1 MPGAT
6 RHLQKSDSGTIMSR
20 NKQQV
25 LLGNEAIARGL
36 VESNCQIV
44 TSYPGTPSSE
54 ILPAVVA
61 LKEELGLPIYAEWST
76 NEKVAFDHAFAA
88 SITGK
93 RAACAMKQVGLNV
106 ACDSLMSA
114 AYQGVVGGLLVIS
127 CDDPGPHS
135 SQTEQDS
142 RLFAHFA
149 KVPVFDPSTPRE
161 AKEMVA
167 TAFEI
172 SEQYRIPAIL
182 RPAIRVCHA
191 KQNVSTGKIRFQV
204 RKSDFHKDPQ
214 RWAATPRFRY
224 VLHKELNLKLSKI
237 EKAFARLKKYNFH
250 NLKGKGP
257 YPLGIICGGVPYATI
272 MELLMEEDI
281 DQVPVLKIGTPYPFP
296 NGLVTEF
303 MEVCSKVLVME
314 ETEAVI
320 ELFIT
325 REKGRGLLGRF
336 TGDIPLEGELTPERI
351 YEALGRV
358 FRKCS
363 LKGFSK
369 SQKKSGSLLLD
380 QIDLPDRRPTL
391 CPGCPHRAAFFAI
404 KRAFPK
410 AIFTSDIGCYTL
422 GINLGSVDTV
432 LDMGAGITMAN
443 GFFQAYHQDD
453 VEKPIIA
460 TMGDSTFYHSGT
472 AALING
478 VYNDARYI
486 LVILDNATTAMT
498 GMQPTPGTGIVA
510 DGKKGHS
517 IPLERIVS
525 GCGVDY
531 VRVHDP
537 YDVKGLIDLLKEA
550 HRHTVKKRGGIA
562 VIITRRPCIIAYRD
576 AIKER
581 ATSIVITEKC
591 DGCGVCIR
599 TFECPALIMDRD
611 ANRVTVSETLCCGCG
626 VCVHACK
633 KGAIFEK

>member
-1 MPGAT
+1 MPRAGKKGALK
-6 RHLQKSDSGTIMSR
+6 RISR
-20 NKQQV
+20 KREKV

-36 VESNCQIV
+36 VEANCQFV

-54 ILPAVVA
+54 ILPAVVD

-76 NEKVAFDHAFAA
+76 NEKVAFDNAFAA
-88 SITGK
+88 SLTGK

-114 AYQGVVGGLLVIS
+114 AYQGVVGGLVLIS

-161 AKEMVA
+161 AKEMVM

-172 SEQYRIPAIL
+172 SERFRIPTIL
-182 RPAIRVCHA
+182 RPTTRVCHA
-191 KQNVSTGKIRFQV
+191 KQNVSTRNIRSQI
-204 RKSDFHKDPQ
+204 RKADFVKEPK

-224 VLHKELNLKLSKI
+224 VLHKELNQKLAKI
-237 EKAFARLKKYNFH
+237 EKVFERLRRYNFH
-250 NLKGKGP
+250 DLNGRGP

-272 MELLMEEDI
+272 TELLMEEGI
-281 DQVPVLKIGTPYPFP
+281 DHVPVLKIGTPFPFP
-296 NGLVTEF
+296 NKLVSEF
-303 MEVCSKVLVME
+303 KEVCSKVLVVE

-320 ELFIT
+320 ELFT
-325 REKGRGLLGRF
+325 SRGRKDVIGRF

-351 YEALGRV
+351 YEVLGRV

-363 LKGFSK
+363 IKGHDKFLKKGPAPA
-369 SQKKSGSLLLD
+369 LD
-380 QIDLPDRRPTL
+380 KINLPDRRPTL
-391 CPGCPHRAAFFAI
+391 CPGCSHRAAFFAI
-404 KRAFPK
+404 KKAFPK

-422 GINLGSVDTV
+422 GINLGCVDTV
-432 LDMGAGITMAN
+432 LDMGSGITMAS
-443 GFFQAYHQDD
+443 GFFQAYHQDA

-478 VYNDARYI
+478 VYNDARFI

-510 DGKKGHS
+510 DGRKGHP
-517 IPLERIVS
+517 IPLERIIK

-531 VRVHDP
+531 VKIHDP
-537 YDVKGLIDLLKEA
+537 YDVKGLINLIKEA
-550 HRHTVKKRGGIA
+550 HRYTLKKKGGIA
-562 VIITRRPCIIAYRD
+562 VIIARHPCIIAYRGSIKKEAD
-576 AIKER
+576 AI
-581 ATSIVITEKC
+581 IITDDC
-591 DGCGVCIR
+591 DGCGACIR
-599 TFECPALIMDRD
+599 TFECPALLMDR
-611 ANRVTVSETLCCGCG
+611 NTKRVTVHKTLCCGCG
-626 VCVHACK
+626 VCVHACP